1 MTFTPELA
9 RAQFSALT
17 QRYDDKPVIFFD
29 GPGGSQ
35 VSQGVLEK
43 MTHYL
48 GKYNANL
55 GGHYFSSH
63 KTTEVMDHARESVR
77 AFLNAPSP
85 DNIVFGM
92 NMTSLTFHLSRI
104 ISRSWQAGD
113 EIIVTELDHY
123 ANVSS
128 WQQAANDKQV
138 IVHQIPVQQADCS
151 LDTARLCEKI
161 TAKTLLVAVSYA
173 SNVTGSIVDIKAITE
188 AAHRVGAQVYVDA
201 VHYAP
206 HNLIDVQALG
216 CDFLVCSAYKFFGPH
231 IGMAY
236 IAPQWL
242 QRLQPYKVEPAT
254 DTGPGRFETGTQ
266 SFEGLAG
273 VTAAIDY
280 LAQWGTAGAPL
291 RQRLQE
297 SFADYHHH
305 EENLCRHFL
314 QGLRNFDGVQLYGTP
329 QADIHRRT
337 PTFAL
342 TFSGHAP
349 EEIARRLGRHNICA
363 GSGHFYAL
371 GLIRRLNLQDS
382 GGVLRIGMMH
392 YNTLQEIDTLLEIL
406 ASELTVA
413 GRQAAIGQI

>member
-1 MTFTPELA
+1 MTFTPEIA

-17 QRYDDKPVIFFD
+17 QHYNDQPVIFFD

-35 VSQGVLEK
+35 VSRGVLEK
-43 MTHYL
+43 MTDYL

-63 KTTEVMDHARESVR
+63 VTGEVMNNARESVR
-77 AFLNAPSP
+77 ALLNAPTP
-85 DNIVFGM
+85 DNIIFGM

-104 ISRSWQAGD
+104 ISRHWQAGD

-138 IVHQIPVQQADCS
+138 TVHQIPLQQADCS
-151 LDTARLCEKI
+151 LDVARLCELI
-161 TAKTLLVAVSYA
+161 TAKTRLVAVTYA
-173 SNVTGSIVDIKAITE
+173 SNVTGSIVDIKTITE

-254 DTGPGRFETGTQ
+254 DVGPGRFETGTQ

-273 VTAAIDY
+273 VTAAVDY
-280 LAQWGTAGAPL
+280 LAQWGTPGASL

-297 SFADYHHH
+297 SFADYHRH
-305 EENLCRHFL
+305 EENLCRYFL
-314 QGLRNFDGVQLYGTP
+314 QRLQQIDDVQLYGSP
-329 QADIHRRT
+329 QADCQRRT

-342 TFSGHAP
+342 TFKRHAP
-349 EEIARRLGRHNICA
+349 EQIARRLGRHNICV
-363 GSGHFYAL
+363 GSGHFYAQ
-371 GLIRRLNLQDS
+371 GLIQRLNLQDS

-392 YNTLQEIDTLLEIL
+392 YNTLQEIDTLFELL
-406 ASELTVA
+406 VSE
-413 GRQAAIGQI
+413 R

>member
-1 MTFTPELA
+1 
-9 RAQFSALT
+9 
-17 QRYDDKPVIFFD
+17 PVILFD

-35 VSQGVLEK
+35 DSRGVLEK
-43 MTHYL
+43 MTDYL

-63 KTTEVMDHARESVR
+63 VSGEVMNNARESVR
-77 AFLNAPSP
+77 ALLNAPTP
-85 DNIVFGM
+85 DNIIFGM

-104 ISRSWQAGD
+104 ISRHWQAGD

-138 IVHQIPVQQADCS
+138 TVHQIPLQQADCS
-151 LDTARLCEKI
+151 LDVARLCEQI
-161 TAKTLLVAVSYA
+161 PAKTRLVAVTYA
-173 SNVTGSIVDIKAITE
+173 SNVTGSIVDIKTITE

-254 DTGPGRFETGTQ
+254 DVGPGRFETGTQ

-273 VTAAIDY
+273 VTAAVDY
-280 LAQWGTAGAPL
+280 LAQWGTPGASL

-297 SFADYHHH
+297 SFADYHRH
-305 EENLCRHFL
+305 EENLCRYFL
-314 QGLRNFDGVQLYGTP
+314 QRLQQIDDVQLYGSA
-329 QADIHRRT
+329 QADCQRRT

-342 TFSGHAP
+342 TFKRHAP
-349 EEIARRLGRHNICA
+349 EQVARRLGRHNICV
-363 GSGHFYAL
+363 GSGHFSA
-371 GLIRRLNLQDS
+371 
-382 GGVLRIGMMH
+382 
-392 YNTLQEIDTLLEIL
+392 
-406 ASELTVA
+406 
-413 GRQAAIGQI
+413 

>member
-17 QRYDDKPVIFFD
+17 QHYNDQPVIFFD

-35 VSQGVLEK
+35 VSRGVLEK
-43 MTHYL
+43 MTDYL

-63 KTTEVMDHARESVR
+63 VTGEVMNNARESVR
-77 AFLNAPSP
+77 ALLNAPTP
-85 DNIVFGM
+85 DNIIFGM

-104 ISRSWQAGD
+104 ISRHWQAGD

-138 IVHQIPVQQADCS
+138 TVHQIPLQQADCS
-151 LDTARLCEKI
+151 LDVARLCEQI
-161 TAKTLLVAVSYA
+161 TAKTRLVAVTYA
-173 SNVTGSIVDIKAITE
+173 SNVTGSIVDIKTITE

-254 DTGPGRFETGTQ
+254 DVGPGRFETGTQ

-280 LAQWGTAGAPL
+280 LAQWGTPGASL

-297 SFADYHHH
+297 SFADYHRH
-305 EENLCRHFL
+305 EENLCRYFL
-314 QGLRNFDGVQLYGTP
+314 QRLQQIDDVQLYGSP
-329 QADIHRRT
+329 QADCQRRT

-342 TFSGHAP
+342 TFKRHAP
-349 EEIARRLGRHNICA
+349 EQIARRLGRHNICV
-363 GSGHFYAL
+363 GSGHFYAQS
-371 GLIRRLNLQDS
+371 LIQRLNLQDS

-392 YNTLQEIDTLLEIL
+392 YNTLQEIDTLFELL
-406 ASELTVA
+406 VSE
-413 GRQAAIGQI
+413 R

>member
-9 RAQFSALT
+9 RAQFSALS
-17 QRYDDKPVIFFD
+17 QRHNDKPVIFFD

-35 VSQGVLEK
+35 VSQTVLEK
-43 MTHYL
+43 MTDYL

-63 KTTEVMDHARESVR
+63 KTTEVMNQARESVR

-104 ISRSWQAGD
+104 ISRNWQAGD
-113 EIIVTELDHY
+113 EIIVTALDHY

-128 WQQAANDKQV
+128 WQQAAADKQV
-138 IVHQIPVQQADCS
+138 IVHQIPLESADCS
-151 LDTARLCEKI
+151 LNAARLCERI
-161 TAKTLLVAVSYA
+161 TAKTRLVAVSYA
-173 SNVTGSIVDIKAITE
+173 SNVTGSIADIKTITE

-242 QRLQPYKVEPAT
+242 QRLQPYKVKPAT
-254 DTGPGRFETGTQ
+254 DIGPGRFETGTQ

-280 LAQWGTAGAPL
+280 LAQWGTSGAPL

-297 SFADYHHH
+297 SFAGYHQH
-305 EENLCRHFL
+305 EESLCRYFL
-314 QGLRNFDGVQLYGTP
+314 QRLQHIDTIQLYGSP
-329 QADIHRRT
+329 FADTQRRT

-342 TFSGHAP
+342 TFKEHAP
-349 EEIARRLGRHNICA
+349 EQVARRLGQHNICV

-371 GLIRRLNLQDS
+371 GLIQQLGLQDS
-382 GGVLRIGMMH
+382 GGVLRVGMMH
-392 YNTLQEIDTLLEIL
+392 YNTQQEIDMLFEVL
-406 ASELTVA
+406 ASA
-413 GRQAAIGQI
+413 G

>member
-1 MTFTPELA
+1 MTFAPELA
-9 RAQFSALT
+9 RAQFSALR
-17 QRYDDKPVIFFD
+17 QRHDDRPVIFFD

-43 MTHYL
+43 MTDYL

-63 KTTEVMDHARESVR
+63 RTTEVMDHARESVR
-77 AFLNAPSP
+77 ALLNAPTP

-113 EIIVTELDHY
+113 EIIVTALDHY

-128 WQQAANDKQV
+128 WQQAAADKQV
-138 IVHQIPVQQADCS
+138 TVHQIPLEPADCS
-151 LDTARLCEKI
+151 LDAARLCARI
-161 TAKTLLVAVSYA
+161 TAKTRLVAVSYA

-254 DTGPGRFETGTQ
+254 DLGPGRFETGTQ

-280 LAQWGTAGAPL
+280 LAQWGTPGAPL

-297 SFADYHHH
+297 SFVDYHRH
-305 EENLCRHFL
+305 EERLCRHFL
-314 QGLRNFDGVQLYGTP
+314 QRLRQLGGVRLYGCP
-329 QADIHRRT
+329 QADSHRRT

-349 EEIARRLGRHNICA
+349 EAIARRLGQHNICV

-371 GLIRRLNLQDS
+371 GLIQQLGLQD

-392 YNTLQEIDTLLEIL
+392 YNTQQEIDVLFEVL
-406 ASELTVA
+406 ADELAVT
-413 GRQAAIGQI
+413 GKQTAIGLG

>member
-17 QRYDDKPVIFFD
+17 QHYNDQPVIFFD

-35 VSQGVLEK
+35 VSRGVLEK
-43 MTHYL
+43 MTDYL

-63 KTTEVMDHARESVR
+63 VTGEVMNNARESVR
-77 AFLNAPSP
+77 ALLNAPTP
-85 DNIVFGM
+85 DNIIFGM

-104 ISRSWQAGD
+104 ISRHWQAGD

-138 IVHQIPVQQADCS
+138 TVHQIPLHQADYS
-151 LDTARLCEKI
+151 LDVARLCEQI
-161 TAKTLLVAVSYA
+161 TAKTRLVAVTYA
-173 SNVTGSIVDIKAITE
+173 SNVTGSIVDIKTITE

-254 DTGPGRFETGTQ
+254 DVGPGRFETGTQ

-273 VTAAIDY
+273 VTAAVDY
-280 LAQWGTAGAPL
+280 LAQWGTPGASL

-297 SFADYHHH
+297 SFADYHRH
-305 EENLCRHFL
+305 EENLCRYFL
-314 QGLRNFDGVQLYGTP
+314 QRLQQIDDVQLYGSP
-329 QADIHRRT
+329 QADCQRRT

-342 TFSGHAP
+342 TFKRHAP
-349 EEIARRLGRHNICA
+349 EQVARRLGRHNICV
-363 GSGHFYAL
+363 GSGHFYAQ
-371 GLIRRLNLQDS
+371 GLIPRLNLQDS

-392 YNTLQEIDTLLEIL
+392 YNTLQEIDTLFELL
-406 ASELTVA
+406 VSE
-413 GRQAAIGQI
+413 R

>member
-17 QRYDDKPVIFFD
+17 QHYNDQPVIFFD

-35 VSQGVLEK
+35 VSRGVLEK
-43 MTHYL
+43 MTDYL

-63 KTTEVMDHARESVR
+63 VTGEVMNNARESVR
-77 AFLNAPSP
+77 ALLNAPTP
-85 DNIVFGM
+85 DNIIFGM

-104 ISRSWQAGD
+104 ISRHWQAGD

-138 IVHQIPVQQADCS
+138 TVHQIPLQQADCS
-151 LDTARLCEKI
+151 LDVARLCEQI
-161 TAKTLLVAVSYA
+161 TAKTRLVAVTYA
-173 SNVTGSIVDIKAITE
+173 SNVTGSIVDIKTITE

-254 DTGPGRFETGTQ
+254 NVGPGRFETGTQ

-273 VTAAIDY
+273 VTAAVDY
-280 LAQWGTAGAPL
+280 LAQWGTPGASL

-297 SFADYHHH
+297 SFTDYHRH
-305 EENLCRHFL
+305 EENLCRYFL
-314 QGLRNFDGVQLYGTP
+314 QRLQQIDDVQLYGSP
-329 QADIHRRT
+329 QADCQRRT

-342 TFSGHAP
+342 TFKRHSP
-349 EEIARRLGRHNICA
+349 EQVARRLGRHNICV
-363 GSGHFYAL
+363 GSGHFYAQ
-371 GLIRRLNLQDS
+371 GLIQRLNLQDS

-392 YNTLQEIDTLLEIL
+392 YNTLQEIDTLFELFV
-406 ASELTVA
+406 SE
-413 GRQAAIGQI
+413 R

>member
-17 QRYDDKPVIFFD
+17 QHYNDQPVIFFD

-35 VSQGVLEK
+35 VSRGVLEK
-43 MTHYL
+43 MTDYL

-63 KTTEVMDHARESVR
+63 VTGEVMNNARESVR
-77 AFLNAPSP
+77 ALLNAPTP
-85 DNIVFGM
+85 DNIIFGM

-104 ISRSWQAGD
+104 ISRHWQAGD

-138 IVHQIPVQQADCS
+138 TVHQIPLQQADCS
-151 LDTARLCEKI
+151 LDVARLCEQI
-161 TAKTLLVAVSYA
+161 TAKSRLVAVTYA
-173 SNVTGSIVDIKAITE
+173 SNVTGSIVDIKTITE

-254 DTGPGRFETGTQ
+254 DVGPGRFETGTQ

-273 VTAAIDY
+273 VTAAVDY
-280 LAQWGTAGAPL
+280 LAQWGTPGASL

-297 SFADYHHH
+297 SFVDYHRH
-305 EENLCRHFL
+305 EENLCRYFL
-314 QGLRNFDGVQLYGTP
+314 QRLQQIDDVQLYGSA
-329 QADIHRRT
+329 QADCQRRT

-342 TFSGHAP
+342 TFKRHAP
-349 EEIARRLGRHNICA
+349 EQVARRLGRHNICV
-363 GSGHFYAL
+363 GSGHFYAQ
-371 GLIRRLNLQDS
+371 GLIQRLNLQDS

-392 YNTLQEIDTLLEIL
+392 YNTLQEIDTLFELL
-406 ASELTVA
+406 VSE
-413 GRQAAIGQI
+413 R

>member
-17 QRYDDKPVIFFD
+17 QHYNDQPVIFFD

-35 VSQGVLEK
+35 VSRGVMEK
-43 MTHYL
+43 MTDYL

-63 KTTEVMDHARESVR
+63 VTGEVMNNARESVR
-77 AFLNAPSP
+77 ALLNAPTP
-85 DNIVFGM
+85 DNIIFGM

-104 ISRSWQAGD
+104 ISRHWQAGD

-138 IVHQIPVQQADCS
+138 TVHQIPLQQADCS
-151 LDTARLCEKI
+151 LDVARLCEQI
-161 TAKTLLVAVSYA
+161 TAKTRLVAVTYA
-173 SNVTGSIVDIKAITE
+173 SNVTGSIVDIKTITE

-254 DTGPGRFETGTQ
+254 DVGPGRFETGTQ

-273 VTAAIDY
+273 VTAAVDY
-280 LAQWGTAGAPL
+280 LAQWGTPGASL

-297 SFADYHHH
+297 SFADYHRH
-305 EENLCRHFL
+305 EENLCRYFL
-314 QGLRNFDGVQLYGTP
+314 QRLQQIDDVQLYGSA
-329 QADIHRRT
+329 QADCQRRT

-342 TFSGHAP
+342 TFKRHAP
-349 EEIARRLGRHNICA
+349 EQVARRLGRHNICV
-363 GSGHFYAL
+363 GSGHFYAQ
-371 GLIRRLNLQDS
+371 GLIQRLNLQDS

-392 YNTLQEIDTLLEIL
+392 YNTLQEIDTLFELL
-406 ASELTVA
+406 VSE
-413 GRQAAIGQI
+413 R

>member
-17 QRYDDKPVIFFD
+17 QHYNDQPVIFFD

-35 VSQGVLEK
+35 VSRGVLEK
-43 MTHYL
+43 MTDYL

-63 KTTEVMDHARESVR
+63 VTGEVMNNARESVR
-77 AFLNAPSP
+77 ALLNAPTP
-85 DNIVFGM
+85 DNIIFGM

-104 ISRSWQAGD
+104 ISRHWQAGD

-138 IVHQIPVQQADCS
+138 TVHQIPLQQADCS
-151 LDTARLCEKI
+151 LDVARLCEQI
-161 TAKTLLVAVSYA
+161 TAKTRLVAVTYA
-173 SNVTGSIVDIKAITE
+173 SNVTGSIVDIKTITE

-206 HNLIDVQALG
+206 HNLIDVQTLG

-254 DTGPGRFETGTQ
+254 DVGPGRFETGTQ

-273 VTAAIDY
+273 VTAAVDY
-280 LAQWGTAGAPL
+280 LAQWGTPGASL

-297 SFADYHHH
+297 SFADYHRH
-305 EENLCRHFL
+305 EENLCRYFL
-314 QGLRNFDGVQLYGTP
+314 QRLQQIDDVQLYGSP
-329 QADIHRRT
+329 QADCQRRT

-342 TFSGHAP
+342 TFKRHAP
-349 EEIARRLGRHNICA
+349 EQVARRLGRHNICV
-363 GSGHFYAL
+363 GSGHFYAQ
-371 GLIRRLNLQDS
+371 GLIQRLNLQDS

-392 YNTLQEIDTLLEIL
+392 YNTLQEIDTLFELL
-406 ASELTVA
+406 VSE
-413 GRQAAIGQI
+413 R

>member
-17 QRYDDKPVIFFD
+17 QHYNDQPVIFFD

-35 VSQGVLEK
+35 VSRGVLEK
-43 MTHYL
+43 MTDYL

-63 KTTEVMDHARESVR
+63 LTGEVMNHARESVR
-77 AFLNAPSP
+77 ALLNAPTP
-85 DNIVFGM
+85 DNIIFGM

-104 ISRSWQAGD
+104 ISRHWQAGD

-138 IVHQIPVQQADCS
+138 AVHQIPLQQSDCS
-151 LDTARLCEKI
+151 LDVARLCEQI
-161 TAKTLLVAVSYA
+161 TAKTRLVAVTYA
-173 SNVTGSIVDIKAITE
+173 SNVTGSIVDIKTITE

-254 DTGPGRFETGTQ
+254 DVGPGRFETGTQ

-273 VTAAIDY
+273 VTAAVEY
-280 LAQWGTAGAPL
+280 LAQWGMPGASL

-297 SFADYHHH
+297 SFADYHRH
-305 EENLCRHFL
+305 EENLCRYFL
-314 QGLRNFDGVQLYGTP
+314 QRLQQIDDVQLYGSP
-329 QADIHRRT
+329 LADSQRRT

-342 TFSGHAP
+342 TFKRHAP
-349 EEIARRLGRHNICA
+349 EQVARRLGQHNICV
-363 GSGHFYAL
+363 GSGHFYAQ
-371 GLIRRLNLQDS
+371 GLIQRLNLQDS

-392 YNTLQEIDTLLEIL
+392 YNTLQEIDTLFELL
-406 ASELTVA
+406 VSE
-413 GRQAAIGQI
+413 R